1 MENYIVRVYRREEG
15 DPEAVV
21 GVLENV
27 ETRQQRVFHSLRG
40 LCGMLAC
47 QPPSAAP
54 ASPDGTQA
62 PDPRTPEPLADAG
75 TGRPR

>member
-27 ETRQQRVFHSLRG
+27 ETRQRQVFHSLPG

-47 QPPSAAP
+47 HPPCAAP
-54 ASPDGTQA
+54 APPDGTQPSA
-62 PDPRTPEPLADAG
+62 PHAPEPLADAG
-75 TGRPR
+75 TGRSR